1 MLSARLKQYYGRL
14 RRPPGTHPLPGLPVI
29 GHAAP
34 ATPSA
39 GHRAGEGLSS
49 SRRHHRYVPRPIRRG
64 VLGRLHFQVFRAFRG
79 LRPDGGGSALPDPT
93 RRRATLTT
101 PQASLHATDRILAPP
116 ITGLST
122 LGFDP
127 TRFQTEPPVCYRA
140 SWQLP
145 GPDFHRQATTS
156 FTDTKID
163 YPELIA
169 TPPALLD
176 ALQILYRLFFR
187 SSSNCSRVIPS
198 TPEGRTDLSS
208 GFLRVPAATVG
219 PGRGGGMPGGVLEEG
234 PTTAGRRRDR
244 RWCIRL
250 RAQRFCLRRRRYPR
264 QESTGSRR
272 GGPWA
277 VRRCGFEAI
286 CVANDD
292 SPICGFAELS
302 EMAEA
307 LSHLCGG
314 S

>member
-93 RRRATLTT
+93 QRRATLTT
-101 PQASLHATDRILAPP
+101 PQASLHATDRIRAPP

-176 ALQILYRLFFR
+176 ALQILY
-187 SSSNCSRVIPS
+187 S
-198 TPEGRTDLSS
+198 
-208 GFLRVPAATVG
+208 
-219 PGRGGGMPGGVLEEG
+219 
-234 PTTAGRRRDR
+234 
-244 RWCIRL
+244 
-250 RAQRFCLRRRRYPR
+250 
-264 QESTGSRR
+264 
-272 GGPWA
+272 
-277 VRRCGFEAI
+277 
-286 CVANDD
+286 
-292 SPICGFAELS
+292 
-302 EMAEA
+302 
-307 LSHLCGG
+307 
-314 S
+314 

>member
-93 RRRATLTT
+93 QRRATLTT

-176 ALQILYRLFFR
+176 ALQILYSCCPQIGLELLQRAPRPPRRHPCSPSPSPRRVAPPTSKSQTTCLTISARPSRLLPNR
-187 SSSNCSRVIPS
+187 
-198 TPEGRTDLSS
+198 GS
-208 GFLRVPAATVG
+208 G
-219 PGRGGGMPGGVLEEG
+219 
-234 PTTAGRRRDR
+234 
-244 RWCIRL
+244 
-250 RAQRFCLRRRRYPR
+250 
-264 QESTGSRR
+264 
-272 GGPWA
+272 
-277 VRRCGFEAI
+277 
-286 CVANDD
+286 
-292 SPICGFAELS
+292 
-302 EMAEA
+302 
-307 LSHLCGG
+307 
-314 S
+314 

>member
-93 RRRATLTT
+93 QRRATLTT
-101 PQASLHATDRILAPP
+101 PQASHHATDRILAPP

-176 ALQILYRLFFR
+176 ALQILYRLLSR
-187 SSSNCSRVIPS
+187 SVSNAARCTPS
-198 TPEGRTDLSS
+198 TPGAPLFALTFWYACQMST
-208 GFLRVPAATVG
+208 AA
-219 PGRGGGMPGGVLEEG
+219 E
-234 PTTAGRRRDR
+234 
-244 RWCIRL
+244 
-250 RAQRFCLRRRRYPR
+250 
-264 QESTGSRR
+264 
-272 GGPWA
+272 
-277 VRRCGFEAI
+277 
-286 CVANDD
+286 N
-292 SPICGFAELS
+292 
-302 EMAEA
+302 
-307 LSHLCGG
+307 
-314 S
+314 